1 MITQITIEFLKK
13 SSNKLLKN
21 IQIFDYTVNIN
32 LEKSLIYEINIKTNN
47 LPSYKIIQIIYI
59 FENDIKK
66 SFLIPIYQNI
76 NNYFYSGNE
85 IFNNSVHII
94 FQNNKT
100 NPISNEECNVM
111 YEDKTFF
118 PKNIFSSIKNRK
130 CINFIN
136 INIED
141 LKLGGELIKKEGDF
155 IINIILE
162 EEKRKIIG
170 QYDIK
175 VEEFKNNNFDK
186 KKTIKEIEELF
197 EVLEKDFFSKKD
209 VNDKN
214 IFLSKTA
221 LNREQLINYNKII
234 RNKANSLI
242 LDIYRNYFH
251 SYKENLDEDD
261 LKLYELISELLLIG
275 ISPKNVPYIYFKQ
288 YYYSIN
294 QFKKFLSSIPSYIDK
309 INNLKLKLTVAKAI
323 NDYFNDSF
331 INGKYSFEFEFLD
344 LNKNSLYFDAKK
356 KCIEFIDNL
365 TEESVVFPYFLFIN
379 SGVSTNLLN
388 TDFLAAKTSMIS
400 VQDIQ
405 NHLYK
410 SLPSYSIKGK
420 ISSKYKAVTYLETNI
435 IIFNEEKMFP
445 DYFDDSDEDLD
456 KFIIT
461 NIIKHESFGHIKF
474 QLYDAEN
481 NDGFPSSPIQFYD
494 LKKKELINLK
504 VKDKEKF
511 KGEAGASFEYF
522 EAQGDLDILYFI
534 RNPFGNCKELFV
546 KSGLKNKSEYEEF
559 INIIKERIEENNIDE
574 MGNKIISN
582 LDKKYN
588 YCLDEDNYSTGNVI
602 NPQSIKY

>member
-175 VEEFKNNNFDK
+175 VEEFKNNKNLKIIISIK
-186 KKTIKEIEELF
+186 KK
-197 EVLEKDFFSKKD
+197 
-209 VNDKN
+209 
-214 IFLSKTA
+214 
-221 LNREQLINYNKII
+221 Q
-234 RNKANSLI
+234 
-242 LDIYRNYFH
+242 
-251 SYKENLDEDD
+251 
-261 LKLYELISELLLIG
+261 
-275 ISPKNVPYIYFKQ
+275 
-288 YYYSIN
+288 
-294 QFKKFLSSIPSYIDK
+294 
-309 INNLKLKLTVAKAI
+309 
-323 NDYFNDSF
+323 
-331 INGKYSFEFEFLD
+331 
-344 LNKNSLYFDAKK
+344 
-356 KCIEFIDNL
+356 
-365 TEESVVFPYFLFIN
+365 
-379 SGVSTNLLN
+379 
-388 TDFLAAKTSMIS
+388 
-400 VQDIQ
+400 
-405 NHLYK
+405 
-410 SLPSYSIKGK
+410 
-420 ISSKYKAVTYLETNI
+420 
-435 IIFNEEKMFP
+435 
-445 DYFDDSDEDLD
+445 
-456 KFIIT
+456 
-461 NIIKHESFGHIKF
+461 
-474 QLYDAEN
+474 
-481 NDGFPSSPIQFYD
+481 
-494 LKKKELINLK
+494 LKKSKNYLK
-504 VKDKEKF
+504 F
-511 KGEAGASFEYF
+511 
-522 EAQGDLDILYFI
+522 
-534 RNPFGNCKELFV
+534 
-546 KSGLKNKSEYEEF
+546 
-559 INIIKERIEENNIDE
+559 
-574 MGNKIISN
+574 
-582 LDKKYN
+582 
-588 YCLDEDNYSTGNVI
+588 
-602 NPQSIKY
+602 